1 MFLTLFKWLFMYNHF
16 PGPNLH
22 NITVVINTWHR
33 PLRLK
38 TSIEHYSDCT
48 SVIDVRIVWSEP
60 TPVPVDTF
68 IHDTPIKYHRYRT
81 SSINNRFRPIPNIKT
96 HAIFSVDDDVLV
108 SCASLQRAVETW
120 STSPDTIVGFVA
132 RTTSET
138 LEYQHFWWTWW
149 TGRYNI
155 ILTKAA
161 VFHKNYLEYYTDYA
175 PKRAY
180 RWIDEHSNC
189 EDILMSFMIANK
201 TRMSPIWVSGHYY
214 DSGAFEGLS
223 MKLNHKSV
231 RTECVQNF
239 TKDFGYNPLVYS
251 YQKVYPVRTLWPF
264 GLASTWLEWFSPI

>member
-1 MFLTLFKWLFMYNHF
+1 MLFYLITWFSWFSFSY
-16 PGPNLH
+16 PNVH
-22 NITVVINTWHR
+22 NVTVVINTWHR

-38 TSIEHYSDCT
+38 TSIEHYSKCT
-48 SVIDVRIVWSEP
+48 SVNDVRIVWSES
-60 TPVPVDTF
+60 TPKPADTF
-68 IHDTPIKYHRYRT
+68 IHNTSIKYRQYFT
-81 SSINNRFRPIPNIKT
+81 NSINNRFQTIPDINT
-96 HAIFSVDDDVLV
+96 PAIFSVDDDVLV
-108 SCASLQRAVETW
+108 GCTSLQRAIETW
-120 STSPDTIVGFVA
+120 STSTETIVGFVA
-132 RTTSET
+132 RTTSEAH
-138 LEYQHFWWTWW
+138 EYQYFWRTWW
-149 TGRYNI
+149 TGRYNM

-161 VFHKNYLEYYTDYA
+161 VFHKKYLEYYTEHA

-180 RWIDEHSNC
+180 KWIDKHNNC

-201 TRMSPIWVSGHYY
+201 TRMAPIWISGHYY

-223 MKLNHKSV
+223 MKPKHKNI